1 MRHVVRTFT
10 MAAADLWLCRVLMCD
25 REAKWSAAVR
35 ERFEEAGIRVVQTPL
50 HAPNANGYAERFVRS
65 IKEECLDRLIALGE
79 PHFRR
84 AVTEFVAHDHRER
97 NNEGLKNTLID
108 APPTVDAGRV
118 HRQQRLGG
126 LLNYDRRA
134 A

>member
-1 MRHVVRTFT
+1 
-10 MAAADLWLCRVLMCD
+10 VLMCD
-25 REAKWSAAVR
+25 RDASGARPCANASRRQAFAWSR
-35 ERFEEAGIRVVQTPL
+35 HRFKLQIA
-50 HAPNANGYAERFVRS
+50 NASAEQFVRS

-126 LLNYDRRA
+126 LINYDRRA